1 MEYNNYKYD
10 PNGNLAEVT
19 DSLGAV
25 ITYEYDCFGKRTLE
39 RMKIN
44 DRKQRVT
51 RYEYNGV
58 GKLTRVIREL
68 DGEDLSGYSEDKVLA
83 ETIYNYDPNGNLIE

>member
-1 MEYNNYKYD
+1 
-10 PNGNLAEVT
+10 
-19 DSLGAV
+19 V

-68 DGEDLSGYSEDKVLA
+68 DGEDLSGYSEIRFLRRQY
-83 ETIYNYDPNGNLIE
+83 TITTQTAIL

>member
-1 MEYNNYKYD
+1 
-10 PNGNLAEVT
+10 
-19 DSLGAV
+19 
-25 ITYEYDCFGKRTLE
+25 
-39 RMKIN
+39 MKIN

-83 ETIYNYDPNGNLIE
+83 ETIYNYDQNGNLVEVISPEGYLTVFKYDDANRRIKSILYQPQNGVN

>member
-1 MEYNNYKYD
+1 MNMTA
-10 PNGNLAEVT
+10 LAM
-19 DSLGAV
+19 
-25 ITYEYDCFGKRTLE
+25 RTLE

-68 DGEDLSGYSEDKVLA
+68 DGEDLSG
-83 ETIYNYDPNGNLIE
+83 